1 MGQGKLTAADHS
13 TEWPESL
20 KKLAKKAHH
29 DGESWQPEVIEMHQR
44 GAAKKLDELL
54 EARTVHQIIDNY
66 DEQYAELMV
75 SRHPQLYQSS
85 LEIKRESLKEY
96 LASHFAGKPSW
107 QLGSWVYYPWSG
119 NLVHILEKELFLES
133 RTIRN
138 KDLINEHEQYK
149 YAEFTV
155 GCAGMS
161 VGSNVAL
168 SLAISGGSQK
178 IKLADGAVISASNLN
193 RILTGIY
200 DVGNS
205 KSLVIARKLYEMNP
219 YMEIERYDQNITGET
234 IDSFF
239 EQPWPIHAVVDEI
252 DDLKT
257 KILLRIEAKKRE
269 LPVIMATDLGDDVML
284 DVERFDLDPT
294 LPLFHGLVPGVEE
307 LLTKEVSKREWLKH
321 ATAIIGPH
329 NASLRMQQSLLKVG
343 TKLVTQ
349 PQLGP
354 TAMMSGVV
362 AAYAIRQIA
371 TGEKLRS
378 GRTLI
383 SLDKHLRS
391 DLVTMKHRRSHKK
404 HTQQLKRALK
414 SM

>member
-1 MGQGKLTAADHS
+1 
-13 TEWPESL
+13 
-20 KKLAKKAHH
+20 
-29 DGESWQPEVIEMHQR
+29 
-44 GAAKKLDELL
+44 
-54 EARTVHQIIDNY
+54 
-66 DEQYAELMV
+66 
-75 SRHPQLYQSS
+75 
-85 LEIKRESLKEY
+85 
-96 LASHFAGKPSW
+96 
-107 QLGSWVYYPWSG
+107 
-119 NLVHILEKELFLES
+119 
-133 RTIRN
+133 
-138 KDLINEHEQYK
+138 
-149 YAEFTV
+149 
-155 GCAGMS
+155 MS

-234 IDSFF
+234 IDAFF
-239 EQPWPIHAVVDEI
+239 ENPWPIYAVVDEI

-257 KILLRIEAKKRE
+257 KILLRVEAKRRG

-307 LLTKEVSKREWLKH
+307 LLTKEVSKREWLKY
-321 ATAIIGPH
+321 ATTIVGPH

-371 TGEKLRS
+371 MGEKLKS
-378 GRTLI
+378 GRTLV
-383 SLDKHLRS
+383 SLDKHLRP
-391 DLVTMKHRRSHKK
+391 DLVTLKHRRTHKK